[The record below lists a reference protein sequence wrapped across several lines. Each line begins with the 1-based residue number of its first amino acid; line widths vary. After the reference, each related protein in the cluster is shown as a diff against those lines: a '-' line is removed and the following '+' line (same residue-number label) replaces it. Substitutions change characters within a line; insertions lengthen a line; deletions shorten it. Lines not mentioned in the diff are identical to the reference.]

1 MASDSDDET
10 GFTDC
15 GLASGSESASGASRG
30 RKRQFSMPE
39 MVKKAETVR
48 KAKRRATRGSGSPGG
63 PVPDGAGR
71 TGGGGASAAQ
81 PVQLNEATLAA
92 IKHMIDQGNVK
103 LMKSLELKLEGFEKR
118 IAMLEG
124 ECMDKD
130 ITIKQLSD
138 RLQEQIKANEETQQR
153 LEEID
158 SNRRLSSLVLSC
170 EDFVSHPRGE
180 NIEHL
185 VVKVLNDRIPNLAVT
200 VADVHAAHKLQDDR
214 KVICKF
220 VKRHIRDSVYEA
232 RFNLAR
238 VWRGDPGRDGRRLPS
253 LYITESLTPRNRLLY
268 DELLRA
274 RRPENGAF
282 ISSVFSRRG
291 IVWCRTERAGANL
304 RVPDEVAL
312 RRILGG
318 KRFPPLPRPA
328 LRRAPPGRLAGG
340 PATGRRRGPPAGRL
354 LLLLLVIRGAAAC
367 LVCGRWLMPALVR
380 RLLRDRRRR
389 PSPREGRRRC
399 SVEGGELN
407 SRAAPWRRLMNSKF
421 GHGVLPGRV
430 RRWDEDDRILLS
442 RM

>member
-48 KAKRRATRGSGSPGG
+48 KAKRRATRGSESPGG

-71 TGGGGASAAQ
+71 TGGGGVSAAQ

-103 LMKSLELKLEGFEKR
+103 LMKSLEMKLEGFEKR

-274 RRPENGAF
+274 RRPENGAI

-318 KRFPPLPRPA
+318 KRFPPLPRAARPA
-328 LRRAPPGRLAGG
+328 GAASRPARPAGGRPGDRAPPGAAG
-340 PATGRRRGPPAGRL
+340 
-354 LLLLLVIRGAAAC
+354 GAAAAAAAGDPGGGGVPR
-367 LVCGRWLMPALVR
+367 LRTVSDAGTGPSAAAGSPAAAVA
-380 RLLRDRRRR
+380 
-389 PSPREGRRRC
+389 P
-399 SVEGGELN
+399 GGGGG
-407 SRAAPWRRLMNSKF
+407 AAPSE
-421 GHGVLPGRV
+421 VV
-430 RRWDEDDRILLS
+430 S
-442 RM
+442 